1 MDTIFLSLY
10 HPATPTK
17 NDLDSLND
25 EYPAINVGKMEALAR
40 NLTKNPDRLEKTETC
55 FKVARSI
62 FAVSVLLTAPVFF
75 LIYLKIADI
84 WSMSAMSYQ
93 FCGIFIA
100 HAAHVP
106 IVIYSFFDPEM
117 SENIRNVFKN
127 MKMRRRVS
135 KS

>member
-1 MDTIFLSLY
+1 
-10 HPATPTK
+10 
-17 NDLDSLND
+17 
-25 EYPAINVGKMEALAR
+25 
-40 NLTKNPDRLEKTETC
+40 
-55 FKVARSI
+55 
-62 FAVSVLLTAPVFF
+62 
-75 LIYLKIADI
+75 
-84 WSMSAMSYQ
+84 MSYQ